1 MKTIFIEARSD
12 IDIMPAVREAFRFL
26 SPKSRVAIAGTI
38 QHLHKL
44 KEARKFLEDNH
55 IKADIA
61 GQVLGCRVPQIPS
74 SAEQILYI
82 GSGKFH
88 PIGIFLKT
96 RKDVIAADPLTS
108 SVSKVT
114 AKDVEA
120 LEKRRK
126 GALLRFLTSD
136 RIGILVSTKQGQT
149 DVQGGRKKIEAL
161 KKKYKDKKFYMYA
174 FYTLQASYLD
184 NFPFIQCWVN
194 TACPRIFE
202 DFSKGMVNLED
213 LQL

>member
-12 IDIMPAVREAFRFL
+12 ADIMPAVREAFRFL
-26 SPKSRVAIAGTI
+26 SPKSRVAIVGTI

-44 KEARKFLEDNH
+44 KEAKKFLEDNK
-55 IKADIA
+55 IEADIA
-61 GQVLGCRVPQIPS
+61 GQVLGCSVPRIPA
-74 SAEQILYI
+74 SAGQILYI

-96 RKDVIAADPLTS
+96 KKEVIAADPLTN
-108 SVSKVT
+108 SVSRIT

-126 GALLRFLTSD
+126 GALLKFLTSD
-136 RIGILVSTKQGQT
+136 SIGILVSTKPGQT
-149 DVQGGRKKIEAL
+149 NVQGGRKKIEAL
-161 KKKYKDKKFYMYA
+161 KKKYKSKKFYMFA
-174 FYTLQASYLD
+174 FDTLQASYLE

-194 TACPRIFE
+194 TACPRLFE
-202 DFSKGMVNLED
+202 DFEKGMVNLED
-213 LQL
+213 L

>member
-12 IDIMPAVREAFRFL
+12 ADIMPAVREAFRFL
-26 SPKSRVAIAGTI
+26 KGRVAIVGTI

-44 KEARKFLEDNH
+44 NEARKFLEDNR
-55 IKADIA
+55 IQAGIA
-61 GQVLGCRVPQIPS
+61 GQVLGCSVPRIPA
-74 SAEQILYI
+74 SAGQILYI

-96 RKDVIAADPLTS
+96 KKEVIAADPLTN
-108 SVSKVT
+108 SVSRIT

-126 GALLRFLTSD
+126 GALLKFLTSD
-136 RIGILVSTKQGQT
+136 SIGMLVSTKTGQT
-149 DVQGGRKKIEAL
+149 NVQGGKKKIDAL
-161 KKKYKDKKFYMYA
+161 KKKYKSKRFYMFA
-174 FYTLQASYLD
+174 FGTLQADYLE
-184 NFPFIQCWVN
+184 NFPFMQCWVN

-213 LQL
+213 L